1 MEENELLIKY
11 IATIIVGDEYHK
23 EGEEHTLSRFEV
35 DKTKMYG
42 LKLKVNED
50 KYGSTFYHLYPC
62 SIRKITYKLTPIEI
76 ETIKG
81 GDRSNPILYKPNGIG
96 VDSTEPDYDW
106 KEHWP

>member
-1 MEENELLIKY
+1 MEENEPLIKY

-23 EGEEHTLSRFEV
+23 EGEEHTLSRWEV
-35 DKTKMYG
+35 DKTKIYG

-50 KYGSTFYHLYPC
+50 TFGTIYYHLYPC

-81 GDRSNPILYKPNGIG
+81 GDRSNPMLYKPNEIG
-96 VDSTEPDYDW
+96 YDYIEPESDW